1 MTSSLFPKVQLE
13 PETFTGMW
21 LTRNPSRFPMKSD
34 FEKGKNVIVFPT
46 CRIIPELIS
55 FADYGF
61 LWDKRAEKII
71 QDLRIEGDEED
82 QDDPTPNMDRITYE
96 TASAESSP
104 TVWLKPPRSIKAS
117 QGRIILADGQQLV
130 LNGDLKFQLVKIQE
144 DKIAISI
151 GKEIATIP
159 LDQIQIIEFPDRP

>member
-1 MTSSLFPKVQLE
+1 
-13 PETFTGMW
+13 
-21 LTRNPSRFPMKSD
+21 MKSD

-55 FADYGF
+55 FADNGF

-71 QDLRIEGDEED
+71 QDLRIEGDEKD

-96 TASAESSP
+96 KASAESSP

-117 QGRIILADGQQLV
+117 QGRVILADGQQLV

-159 LDQIQIIEFPDRP
+159 LEQIQIIEFPDRP